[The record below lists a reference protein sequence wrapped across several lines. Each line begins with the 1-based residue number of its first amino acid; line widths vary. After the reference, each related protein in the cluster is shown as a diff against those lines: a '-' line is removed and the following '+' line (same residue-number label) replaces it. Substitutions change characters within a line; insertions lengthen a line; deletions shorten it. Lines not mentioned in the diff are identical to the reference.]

1 MLKRI
6 RIETT
11 ALFKAFETPLF
22 AKCFVLALVLCA
34 APSFAPAED
43 ARKPPQAAGLMWNR
57 SGLPAVFPLQ
67 VKTSAGQDYLLTL
80 VDDDTGEDALAA
92 FIEGGT
98 FFKVLVPPG
107 VFRLRFATGEHWQGE
122 EALFGSG
129 EKTHIFELET
139 PLTFKVLSLGTKAG
153 HLVDITGIDAGKP
166 LQARVKDQVICQTG
180 RAEFPK
186 AIYPSAAEKRARN
199 TGQPGWVEGQNGRLK
214 YLDAETLKQE
224 FNPNLP
230 EYHLPSPQ
238 FLMWS
243 EYCE

>member
-1 MLKRI
+1 MKRLGI
-6 RIETT
+6 KTMATLIL
-11 ALFKAFETPLF
+11 ALFLS
-22 AKCFVLALVLCA
+22 A
-34 APSFAPAED
+34 APSLAPAEG
-43 ARKPPQAAGLMWNR
+43 AAIPPQAAGLMWNR

-67 VKTSAGQDYLLTL
+67 VKTREGRDYFLTL
-80 VDDDTGEDALAA
+80 INNDTGEDALAA
-92 FIEGGT
+92 YIEGGT

-107 VFRLRFATGEHWQGE
+107 VFKLRFATGEVWQGE

-129 EKTHIFELET
+129 EKTHTFELET

-153 HLVDITGIDAGKP
+153 HLVDITDIDAGKP
-166 LQARVKDQVICQTG
+166 LQASVKDQLICQTG

-186 AIYPSAAEKRARN
+186 AIYPSAKEKRARDS
-199 TGQPGWVEGQNGRLK
+199 GQPGWVRGQNGRLK
-214 YLDAETLKQE
+214 YLDAETLERE
-224 FNPNLP
+224 FNPNHP